1 MSSTVKEIQRQLIE
15 AETQYVLKAP
25 RSKVFAYLSNPAND
39 KVWQGS
45 CADAQLHAPAP
56 ATGAEYSIKFSFLGR
71 KMDFRARI
79 LDVRPDSDYAFE
91 VIDGPFYY
99 KGQYRF
105 EEDGQQTRIHW
116 HFAAEPGKFFGILPA
131 SILRKVLVSQIEKDF
146 VTLERLL
153 AA

>member
-1 MSSTVKEIQRQLIE
+1 MSSTEKAMQRQLIE
-15 AETQYVLKAP
+15 AETNYVLKAP
-25 RSKVFAYLSNPAND
+25 CSRVFAYLSNPAND
-39 KVWQGS
+39 KIWQGS
-45 CADAQLHAPAP
+45 CVDAQLHAPQP
-56 ATGAEYSIKFSFLGR
+56 AAGAEYSIKFSFLGR

-79 LDVRPDSDYAFE
+79 LEVQPESSYAFE
-91 VIDGPFYY
+91 VLDGPFYY

-105 EEDGQQTRIHW
+105 EADGQHTRIHW

-146 VTLERLL
+146 ITLDRLL